1 MHHMGQSSRYE
12 QKPLATHYT
21 SCCGMS
27 ASSELYAMNYG
38 DHCLTPVPTCRCLS
52 SWGQAQER
60 VSNCDPRG
68 GGRRFLYLRMTTG
81 AVVHHVVLSKGKNW
95 QGFHLSLA
103 KTRWVNNK
111 DFIS

>member
-1 MHHMGQSSRYE
+1 MGQSSRYE
-12 QKPLATHYT
+12 QKLLATHYT

-68 GGRRFLYLRMTTG
+68 GGGDFCIYG
-81 AVVHHVVLSKGKNW
+81 PPGQLSTMLCCLKVRIGKG
-95 QGFHLSLA
+95 
-103 KTRWVNNK
+103 
-111 DFIS
+111 FIGH